1 MNTEHDHLE
10 TIPAQRHLIEIL
22 FARGYLTTQTRI
34 NALKWLNPK
43 QNWARWIAQLLL
55 MMGTTF
61 VLSGTVYFFAFNWA
75 NLSIFE
81 KFSLVE
87 IALLASLFATD
98 HYGLNDLIGK
108 LSLLSSS
115 ILVGVFL
122 AVFGQIYQTGAD
134 SYQLFLAWAILI
146 SGWVVISNFAPLWFV
161 FLVLLNLTLI
171 FYWEQGLFVSHKTEW
186 LLFSSLGLLNA
197 FFLILREYGYLK
209 KLAWLTGNWLRVS
222 LVLGILMPLLVP
234 TLLFIVDQHAAN
246 NIMMGVMLSLFAHV
260 ALFIYYRYL
269 QPDLWVIATTILS
282 ICIIVETMSIQIII
296 KLHDAIGIFFFL
308 TLSTIGI
315 FYLAVIILRY
325 IAQTIGNQY
334 EK

>member
-1 MNTEHDHLE
+1 MNTEHDPLQN
-10 TIPAQRHLIEIL
+10 IPAQRHLIEIL
-22 FARGYLTTQTRI
+22 FSRGYLTTQTRM

-43 QNWARWIAQLLL
+43 QNWAQWIAQLLL
-55 MMGTTF
+55 ITGTIF
-61 VLSGTVYFFAFNWA
+61 VLSGIVYFFAFNWA

-87 IALLASLFATD
+87 TALLASLFATY

-108 LSLLSSS
+108 LSLLSAS
-115 ILVGVFL
+115 ILVGIFL

-146 SGWVVISNFAPLWFV
+146 SGWVIISNFAPLWFV

-171 FYWEQGLFVSHKTEW
+171 FYWEQGLFVSHKMEL

-209 KLAWLTGNWLRVS
+209 KLVWLTSNWLRVS
-222 LVLGILMPLLVP
+222 LVLGVLIPLLVP
-234 TLLFIVDQHAAN
+234 TLSFIVDQHSEN
-246 NIMMGVMLSLFAHV
+246 GIIIGVILSLFAHV

-282 ICIIVETMSIQIII
+282 ICIIVETLSIQIII

-315 FYLAVIILRY
+315 FYLAVIVLRY
-325 IAQTIGNQY
+325 FAQTMGNQY